1 MEPEEIARRCANL
14 SLTDE
19 DGPIAKVKDD
29 VRMEGMR
36 RPSLSLVG
44 KLISNRKVNREAFK
58 NTIASIWRVK
68 REVSIESIGVN
79 LKRVLEG
86 GSWSFDKNLLVLKEA
101 VGIRRVADVNFTLA
115 HFWVQIYNLPLASMN
130 KKMGEF
136 LGGLIG
142 EFLRV
147 RVLIDVLKPLKR
159 GLRFMFGDNGEE
171 CSVLLRYERL
181 PNFCYFCG
189 KMGHLLRECRD
200 NEKEVVEGAALKY
213 GVWLRAPSGRP
224 RFVRNER
231 AETDDN
237 SF

>member
-36 RPSLSLVG
+36 RLSLSLVG

-79 LKRVLEG
+79 LFVFRFECPWDRKRVLEG

-101 VGIRRVADVNFTLA
+101 VGIGRVADVNFTLA
-115 HFWVQIYNLPLASMN
+115 HFWVQIYNLPLASMI

-142 EFLRV
+142 E
-147 RVLIDVLKPLKR
+147 R
-159 GLRFMFGDNGEE
+159 GLRFMFGDNREE